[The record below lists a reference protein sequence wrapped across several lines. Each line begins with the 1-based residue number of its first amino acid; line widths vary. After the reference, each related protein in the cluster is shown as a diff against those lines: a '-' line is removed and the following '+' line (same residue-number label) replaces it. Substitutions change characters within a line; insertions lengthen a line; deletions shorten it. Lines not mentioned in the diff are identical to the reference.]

1 MPTLIW
7 NSPAYDQMAHQTVI
21 DLITDFNA
29 KLLEVGLIDITS
41 SNSTSITNMPSTTG
55 ATTDSSRIFNLC
67 TLTYALPVGNGNIVY
82 DNALSTNDYK
92 VIQEASYD
100 QTSVYLKFN
109 FQYYNYTSSNTTINS
124 NDGLKSN
131 TIRCG
136 ISISLNNG
144 LTYYSVCNWFG
155 RNTLSPASLSG
166 MFANNNIQFP
176 ANFISLNRNHLFINA
191 LVIQK
196 NAQANGDVSSFY
208 SRTKGVI
215 SFSLYRNNGS
225 VQIIYPRELSSS
237 SSNSILAYY
246 QITGFDVIKDNNAQP
261 FTTSSLWTSPWKFNR
276 PSIINTKIQLDPIYC
291 DLPNIFGNDFG
302 VWITKIND
310 SVENYQL
317 QDFII
322 NVNNVPTKLK
332 FMVFAGYNPW
342 WKPIVGSSVPN
353 NTQHSFAF
361 LFDNYPCTTTAL

>member
-1 MPTLIW
+1 MPTLVW
-7 NSPAYDQMAHQTVI
+7 NSPSYDQTVI

-41 SNSTSITNMPSTTG
+41 LNSTNISTIPNTAG
-55 ATTDSSRIFNLC
+55 VTIPTSTRIFDLC
-67 TLTYALPVGNGNIVY
+67 TLTYALPTGNGNIIY
-82 DNALSTNDYK
+82 DNSLSTNEYK

-100 QTSVYLKFN
+100 STSVYLKFN
-109 FQYYNYTSSNTTINS
+109 FQYFSYNINGSYTINS
-124 NDGLKSN
+124 ANGIASH

-155 RNTLSPASLSG
+155 RTTSSSG
-166 MFANNNIQFP
+166 QTANANIQFP
-176 ANFISLNRNHLFINA
+176 ANFISLTRNHLFINA

-196 NAQANGDVSSFY
+196 NKKNTNIVDGQY
-208 SRTKGVI
+208 SRNKGII

-225 VQIIYPRELSSS
+225 VQIMYPNSLSNDV
-237 SSNSILAYY
+237 SNTNPTYY
-246 QITGFDVIKDNNAQP
+246 QSTGFDVIKDNNVQP
-261 FTTSSLWTSPWKFNR
+261 FTTSSLWSSPWKFNR
-276 PSIINTKIQLDPIYC
+276 ASIINTKIQLDPIYC
-291 DLPNIFGNDFG
+291 ILPNIFGNDPG

-310 SVENYQL
+310 SAENYQL

-322 NVNNVPTKLK
+322 NLNDVPTKLK

-342 WKPIVGSSVPN
+342 WKPVVSTTITTH
-353 NTQHSFAF
+353 TQHSFAF
-361 LFDNYPCTTTAL
+361 LFDNYPCTTALL

>member
-7 NSPAYDQMAHQTVI
+7 NSPAYDQMVHQTVI
-21 DLITDFNA
+21 GLITDFNA
-29 KLLEVGLIDITS
+29 KLLEVGLIDITTL
-41 SNSTSITNMPSTTG
+41 NSTNISTIPNTAG
-55 ATTDSSRIFNLC
+55 ATIPSATRIFDLC
-67 TLTYALPVGNGNIVY
+67 TLTYALPTGNGNIIY
-82 DNALSTNDYK
+82 DNSLSTNEYK

-100 QTSVYLKFN
+100 STSVYLKFN
-109 FQYYNYTSSNTTINS
+109 FQYYSYNTSGSYVINS
-124 NDGLKSN
+124 ANGIASH

-155 RNTLSPASLSG
+155 RTYNNTGAST
-166 MFANNNIQFP
+166 ATANIQFP
-176 ANFISLNRNHLFINA
+176 ANFISLTRNHLFINA

-196 NAQANGDVSSFY
+196 NVQNTNDISGQY
-208 SRTKGVI
+208 SRNKGII

-225 VQIIYPRELSSS
+225 VQIMYPNALSSAS
-237 SSNSILAYY
+237 GNTNIGYY
-246 QITGFDVIKDNNAQP
+246 QSTGFDVIKDNNAQP
-261 FTTSSLWTSPWKFNR
+261 FTTSLLWPSPWKFNR
-276 PSIINTKIQLDPIYC
+276 ASIINTKIQLDPIYC
-291 DLPNIFGNDFG
+291 ILPNIFGNDPG
-302 VWITKIND
+302 VWVTKIND

-322 NVNNVPTKLK
+322 TVNNVPTKLK

-342 WKPIVGSSVPN
+342 WKPTVVSSVPN

-361 LFDNYPCTTTAL
+361 LFDNYPCTTALL

>member
-7 NSPAYDQMAHQTVI
+7 NSPAYDQMVHQTVV

-41 SNSTSITNMPSTTG
+41 LNSTNIGTIPNTVG
-55 ATTDSSRIFNLC
+55 ATIPTSTCIFDLC
-67 TLTYALPVGNGNIVY
+67 TLTYALPTGNGNIIY
-82 DNALSTNDYK
+82 DNSLSTNEYK

-100 QTSVYLKFN
+100 STSVYLKFN
-109 FQYYNYTSSNTTINS
+109 FQYYNYTNNSTYTINS
-124 NDGLKSN
+124 ANGIASH

-155 RNTLSPASLSG
+155 RTSSGTLGTTPTA
-166 MFANNNIQFP
+166 NIQFP
-176 ANFISLNRNHLFINA
+176 ANFISLTRNHLFINA

-196 NAQANGDVSSFY
+196 NAQNSNNVEGQY
-208 SRTKGVI
+208 SRNKGII

-225 VQIIYPRELSSS
+225 VQIMYPNALSTMTGNT
-237 SSNSILAYY
+237 NSTYY
-246 QITGFDVIKDNNAQP
+246 QATGFDVIKDNNVQP
-261 FTTSSLWTSPWKFNR
+261 FTASSLWSSPWKFNR
-276 PSIINTKIQLDPIYC
+276 ASIINTKIQLDPIYC
-291 DLPNIFGNDFG
+291 ILPNIFGNDPG
-302 VWITKIND
+302 VWVTKIND
-310 SVENYQL
+310 SAENYQL

-342 WKPIVGSSVPN
+342 WKPNVAISLAN
-353 NTQHSFAF
+353 NIHHSFAF
-361 LFDNYPCTTTAL
+361 LFDNYPCTTALL

>member
-7 NSPAYDQMAHQTVI
+7 NSPAYDQMVHQTTV
-21 DLITDFNA
+21 DLITNFNA
-29 KLLEVGLIDITS
+29 KLLEAGLIDITS

-55 ATTDSSRIFNLC
+55 VTISGGGLFNLC

-82 DNALSTNDYK
+82 DELLSTNEYK

-109 FQYYNYTSSNTTINS
+109 FQYYSYNTSGSYVINS
-124 NDGLKSN
+124 ANGIASH

-155 RNTLSPASLSG
+155 RTVANTGPS
-166 MFANNNIQFP
+166 ANDNVQFP
-176 ANFISLNRNHLFINA
+176 ANFISLTKNHLFINA
-191 LVIQK
+191 LVIRK
-196 NAQANGDVSSFY
+196 NAINAADISGYY
-208 SRTKGVI
+208 SRTKGII
-215 SFSLYRNNGS
+215 SFSLYRNKGS
-225 VQIIYPRELSSS
+225 VQIMYPNVLSSS
-237 SSNSILAYY
+237 GSNGIINYY
-246 QITGFDVIKDNNAQP
+246 QTTGFDTIKDDKSMVGTKSA
-261 FTTSSLWTSPWKFNR
+261 LWTSPWKFNR
-276 PSIINTKIQLDPIYC
+276 PSTINTKIQLDPIYC

-342 WKPIVGSSVPN
+342 WKPIVGSTTTNHS
-353 NTQHSFAF
+353 QHSFAF
-361 LFDNYPCTTTAL
+361 LFDNYPCTTNLL

>member
-7 NSPAYDQMAHQTVI
+7 NSPSYDQMVHQTVI

-41 SNSTSITNMPSTTG
+41 LNSTNISTIPNTAG
-55 ATTDSSRIFNLC
+55 ATISSATRIFDLC
-67 TLTYALPVGNGNIVY
+67 TLTYALPTGNGNIIY
-82 DNALSTNDYK
+82 DNSLSNNKYK

-109 FQYYNYTSSNTTINS
+109 FQYYSYNTSGSYVINS
-124 NDGLKSN
+124 VNGIASH

-155 RNTLSPASLSG
+155 RTSSSTST
-166 MFANNNIQFP
+166 FATANIQFP
-176 ANFISLNRNHLFINA
+176 ANFISLTRNHLFINA

-196 NAQANGDVSSFY
+196 NAQNSNNVDGQY
-208 SRTKGVI
+208 SRNKGII

-225 VQIIYPRELSSS
+225 VQIMYPRELSLMVGNTNSS
-237 SSNSILAYY
+237 YY
-246 QITGFDVIKDNNAQP
+246 QSTGFDIIKNNNAQP
-261 FTTSSLWTSPWKFNR
+261 FTASSLWSVPWKFNR
-276 PSIINTKIQLDPIYC
+276 ASIINNKIQLDPIYC
-291 DLPNIFGNDFG
+291 ILPNIFGNDPG
-302 VWITKIND
+302 VWVTKIND

-342 WKPIVGSSVPN
+342 WKPVVSSISYQAH
-353 NTQHSFAF
+353 TQHSFAF
-361 LFDNYPCTTTAL
+361 LFDNYPCTTNAL

>member
-1 MPTLIW
+1 MPTLVW
-7 NSPAYDQMAHQTVI
+7 NSPAYDQMVHQTVV

-41 SNSTSITNMPSTTG
+41 LNSTNIGTIPNTVG
-55 ATTDSSRIFNLC
+55 ATIPTSTRIFDLC
-67 TLTYALPVGNGNIVY
+67 TLTYALPTGNGNIIY
-82 DNALSTNDYK
+82 DNSLSTNEYK
-92 VIQEASYD
+92 VIQAASYD
-100 QTSVYLKFN
+100 STSVYLKFN
-109 FQYYNYTSSNTTINS
+109 FLYYNYSTSGAYTINS
-124 NDGLKSN
+124 ANGIASH

-155 RNTLSPASLSG
+155 RTPASSG
-166 MFANNNIQFP
+166 PAANANIQFP
-176 ANFISLNRNHLFINA
+176 ANFISLTRNHLFINA

-196 NAQANGDVSSFY
+196 NTRANSDISSQY
-208 SRTKGVI
+208 SRNKGII

-225 VQIIYPRELSSS
+225 VQIMYPKSLSQDVGNT
-237 SSNSILAYY
+237 NSAYY
-246 QITGFDVIKDNNAQP
+246 QSTGFDVIKDNNVQP
-261 FTTSSLWTSPWKFNR
+261 FTTSSLWSVPWKFNR
-276 PSIINTKIQLDPIYC
+276 ASIINTKIQLDPIYC
-291 DLPNIFGNDFG
+291 ILPNIFGNDPG

-310 SVENYQL
+310 SAENYQL

-342 WKPIVGSSVPN
+342 WKPAVDIYAN
-353 NTQHSFAF
+353 NYQLYSFAF
-361 LFDNYPCTTTAL
+361 LFDNYPCTTALL

>member
-7 NSPAYDQMAHQTVI
+7 NSPAYNQTVHQTVV

-29 KLLEVGLIDITS
+29 KLLEVGLIDITNL
-41 SNSTSITNMPSTTG
+41 NSTNIGTIPNTAG
-55 ATTDSSRIFNLC
+55 ATISSTPFDLC
-67 TLTYALPVGNGNIVY
+67 TLTYALPTGNGNIIY
-82 DNALSTNDYK
+82 DNSLSTNEYK

-100 QTSVYLKFN
+100 STPIYLKFN
-109 FQYYNYTSSNTTINS
+109 FQYYSYSTSGAYTINS
-124 NDGLKSN
+124 ANGIASH

-155 RNTLSPASLSG
+155 KTTSSSG
-166 MFANNNIQFP
+166 QTATANIQFP
-176 ANFISLNRNHLFINA
+176 ANFISLTRNHLFINA

-196 NAQANGDVSSFY
+196 NVQNNNDVAGQY
-208 SRTKGVI
+208 SRNKGII

-225 VQIIYPRELSSS
+225 VQIMYPRELSTSA
-237 SSNSILAYY
+237 SIAIDYY
-246 QITGFDVIKDNNAQP
+246 QTTGFDTIKDDKSPVGIKSA
-261 FTTSSLWTSPWKFNR
+261 LWTSPWKFNR

-291 DLPNIFGNDFG
+291 GLPNIFCNDFG

-322 NVNNVPTKLK
+322 NVNSVPTKLK

-342 WKPIVGSSVPN
+342 WKPVVSTTVP
-353 NTQHSFAF
+353 THAQHSFAF
-361 LFDNYPCTTTAL
+361 LFDNYPCTTTLL

>member
-7 NSPAYDQMAHQTVI
+7 NSPAYDQMVHQTVI

-29 KLLEVGLIDITS
+29 KLLEVGLIDITNL
-41 SNSTSITNMPSTTG
+41 NSTNIGTIPNTAGVAIPTST
-55 ATTDSSRIFNLC
+55 RIFDLC
-67 TLTYALPVGNGNIVY
+67 TLTYALPTGNGNIIY
-82 DNALSTNDYK
+82 DNSLSTNEYK

-100 QTSVYLKFN
+100 STSVYLKFN
-109 FQYYNYTSSNTTINS
+109 FQYYNYSASNCIINS
-124 NDGLKSN
+124 ADGIKYA
-131 TIRCG
+131 TIRCEM
-136 ISISLNNG
+136 SISLNNG

-155 RNTLSPASLSG
+155 RITTSSG
-166 MFANNNIQFP
+166 SAATANIQFP
-176 ANFISLNRNHLFINA
+176 ANFISLTRNHLFINA

-196 NAQANGDVSSFY
+196 NVPNSLDVSGYY
-208 SRTKGVI
+208 SRTKGII

-225 VQIIYPRELSSS
+225 VQIIYPRELSTNN
-237 SSNSILAYY
+237 SNTNGVYY
-246 QITGFDVIKDNNAQP
+246 QTTGFDTIKDDKSPVGTKSA
-261 FTTSSLWTSPWKFNR
+261 LWTSPWKFNR

-291 DLPNIFGNDFG
+291 NLPNIFGNDPG

-322 NVNNVPTKLK
+322 NLNDVPTKLK

-353 NTQHSFAF
+353 HSQHSFAF
-361 LFDNYPCTTTAL
+361 LFDNYPCTTNAL